1 METPSERFRILFLCT
16 WNAGRSIFAEYLM
29 RDLGS
34 NRFDAFSAGVKP
46 RGEVSPVT
54 LKVLKEKFRI
64 DASDARS
71 KSWEEFKDSHLD
83 FIVSVSEQAEE
94 TSHAFPDKPILAHWP
109 YDDPS
114 LVQGSPDEVESA
126 YFRTASRIRY
136 RLQLFNNLSFD
147 KLDRLRIELQMKEL
161 ALEGKVPEVKK
172 SRIQAVGG
180 WRIFISS
187 SSLSLPS
194 SKTLGGESLAA
205 PWPLPATPLPKV

>member
-1 METPSERFRILFLCT
+1 METPTARFRILFLCT
-16 WNAGRSIFAEYLM
+16 WNAARSIFAEYLL

-34 NRFDAFSAGVKP
+34 NRFDTFSAGVKH

-94 TSHAFPDKPILAHWP
+94 TSHAFPDKPLAHWP

-114 LVQGSPDEVESA
+114 LVQGSPEQIESA
-126 YFRTASRIRY
+126 YFQTASRIRY
-136 RLQLFNNLSFD
+136 RLQLFNNLSFN
-147 KLDRLRIELQMKEL
+147 KLDRLRIELKMKEL
-161 ALEGKVPEVKK
+161 ALEGKD
-172 SRIQAVGG
+172 SRSQEA
-180 WRIFISS
+180 
-187 SSLSLPS
+187 
-194 SKTLGGESLAA
+194 
-205 PWPLPATPLPKV
+205 